1 MAKKKKKLVSGY
13 FDANTGTRI
22 TDSHIEENDS
32 GWRIVKNEPTIK
44 QNSNLVGGASIN
56 NASMMENSRLRRSE
70 APKTSLLDFLSLILC

>member
-32 GWRIVKNEPTIK
+32 GWRIVKNEPTTK

-56 NASMMENSRLRRSE
+56 NASIMENSRLIISE
-70 APKTSLLDFLSLILC
+70 EQKTKLLYYL